1 MFSCC
6 LGHKNS
12 VLLDFHSLTCSF
24 QLSWN
29 DWLISQCFYHDTGVN
44 KYFLWLWWLFLWLL
58 PWCFCNSA
66 LTVFSRGWV
75 ASKSNAYEGHTDS
88 IIVRNRPRLRQSGL
102 SYSLTVFIT
111 FENSMHLSQPARLST
126 CLESRLS
133 LVCQLKEFFQLYL
146 FQAASYRIYVFL
158 KATFCVGIFLLILT
172 VILNPFVVVIVSATK
187 LIWTVVRV

>member
-29 DWLISQCFYHDTGVN
+29 DWFISQCFYHDTGVN
-44 KYFLWLWWLFLWLL
+44 KYFLQLWWLFLWLL
-58 PWCFCNSA
+58 PLCFCNSA
-66 LTVFSRGWV
+66 LTVFSWGWV

-111 FENSMHLSQPARLST
+111 FENSNAFVTTCPSQHLPGISPKFCLSVKRILLVVSVSGSQL
-126 CLESRLS
+126 
-133 LVCQLKEFFQLYL
+133 
-146 FQAASYRIYVFL
+146 
-158 KATFCVGIFLLILT
+158 
-172 VILNPFVVVIVSATK
+172 
-187 LIWTVVRV
+187 